1 VRVVES
7 RLRANFS
14 AMLPSIP
21 RRNDGS
27 NLQDWNPP
35 HVNLR
40 HNRHCDALRHLLTA
54 PVLDRGHGLPSRRD
68 AMTAR
73 NQLPFGAEARL
84 GMARLGSLY
93 VCEP

>member
-1 VRVVES
+1 
-7 RLRANFS
+7 
-14 AMLPSIP
+14 MLPSIP

-35 HVNLR
+35 HSNLR
-40 HNRHCDALRHLLTA
+40 HNLQCDAVRHLLTGR
-54 PVLDRGHGLPSRRD
+54 VLDTRHELPSGRD
-68 AMTAR
+68 ATDAR
-73 NQLPFGAEARL
+73 NRLPFGPEARL